1 MSVQQNYRIEHDSMG
16 EIRVPSDALWGA
28 QTQRSLEHFAIGTDK
43 FSPHFI
49 KAFALVKKA
58 AAQCNLSL
66 GAMDASSAELIVK
79 VCDEILSGQH
89 ADQFPLCVWQTG
101 SGTQTNMNVNE
112 VIANRANEIA
122 GQPRGSNSP
131 LHPNDHVNMAQS
143 SNDVF
148 PTVMHV
154 ATMQFWQGSLAPSIQ
169 ALIDEL
175 GRKSSSRGACAAWH
189 SLPWAAVLWARALIR
204 TRAGL
209 RKWHRELP
217 S

>member
-1 MSVQQNYRIEHDSMG
+1 M
-16 EIRVPSDALWGA
+16 PSDALWGA

-101 SGTQTNMNVNE
+101 SGT
-112 VIANRANEIA
+112 
-122 GQPRGSNSP
+122 
-131 LHPNDHVNMAQS
+131 
-143 SNDVF
+143 
-148 PTVMHV
+148 
-154 ATMQFWQGSLAPSIQ
+154 
-169 ALIDEL
+169 
-175 GRKSSSRGACAAWH
+175 
-189 SLPWAAVLWARALIR
+189 
-204 TRAGL
+204 
-209 RKWHRELP
+209 HR
-217 S
+217 